1 MSQVIGRDGRDARS
15 APPLPAVFDEAQ
27 PAKARTRPL
36 VLLVDDIEDCRDVYG
51 QFLRHTGYEV
61 VEACDGSEALA
72 KATTLAPDAIVMD
85 LWMPHLDGWESI
97 RRLKAQPGTAGIPV
111 LVLTGD
117 AYAQARSE
125 AEEAGCQAYLVKPC
139 LPMDVAAEV
148 GRLLVDVRAG
158 TAPSDV
164 RVLSERRT
172 GGRRHSETAGGLLA
186 AVVADVDRR
195 HQEVSRELGA
205 MEKEL
210 MGVEGEKR
218 TALLHRLE
226 KLRATEKALAR
237 NVDALKLISRS
248 ADVKITIPAK
258 RRSKKS

>member
-1 MSQVIGRDGRDARS
+1 
-15 APPLPAVFDEAQ
+15 
-27 PAKARTRPL
+27 
-36 VLLVDDIEDCRDVYG
+36 
-51 QFLRHTGYEV
+51 
-61 VEACDGSEALA
+61 
-72 KATTLAPDAIVMD
+72 
-85 LWMPHLDGWESI
+85 
-97 RRLKAQPGTAGIPV
+97 
-111 LVLTGD
+111 
-117 AYAQARSE
+117 
-125 AEEAGCQAYLVKPC
+125 
-139 LPMDVAAEV
+139 MDVAAEV